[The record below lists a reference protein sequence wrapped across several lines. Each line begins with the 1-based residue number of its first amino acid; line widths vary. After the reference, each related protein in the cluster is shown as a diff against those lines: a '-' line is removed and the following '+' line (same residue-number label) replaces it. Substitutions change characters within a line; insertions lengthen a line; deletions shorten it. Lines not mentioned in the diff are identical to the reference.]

1 MDSDELRAA
10 LLAVLSGLAGDI
22 VRNAEGGSHVI
33 RVSVAGAR
41 DEALAV
47 GIGKAIVN
55 SPLVKTA
62 VHGNDPNVG
71 RIVSAIGDFMGNAG
85 LPLDPRAVTVRM
97 GSVEIFSG
105 GCFRLDAE
113 KEKTLSAYLRDCS
126 WPAGLKGYPAHDR
139 SVAIEVV
146 LDGAAPAVEV
156 QGSDLSAEYVRENAD
171 YRS

>member
-1 MDSDELRAA
+1 M
-10 LLAVLSGLAGDI
+10 
-22 VRNAEGGSHVI
+22 
-33 RVSVAGAR
+33 
-41 DEALAV
+41 
-47 GIGKAIVN
+47 
-55 SPLVKTA
+55 KTA
-62 VHGNDPNVG
+62 VYGNDPNVG

-97 GSVEIFSG
+97 GGVEIFSG

-126 WPAGLKGYPAHDR
+126 WPAGRRATPRTTAAWT
-139 SVAIEVV
+139 STWS

-156 QGSDLSAEYVRENAD
+156 LGSDLSAEYVRENAD